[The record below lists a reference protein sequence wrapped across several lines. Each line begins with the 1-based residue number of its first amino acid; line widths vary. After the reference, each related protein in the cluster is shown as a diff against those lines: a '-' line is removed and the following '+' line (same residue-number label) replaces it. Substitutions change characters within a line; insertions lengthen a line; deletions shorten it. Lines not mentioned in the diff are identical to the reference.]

1 MVYFLRKAFSFNTAI
16 KRPLAAYRIIPN
28 LLKLEDRLVPVT
40 GATLV
45 FDKKSSVFDCIKSF
59 ILIKIVDNS
68 TKSLN

>member
-1 MVYFLRKAFSFNTAI
+1 MLYFLRKAFSFNKAI

-59 ILIKIVDNS
+59 TLIKIVDNS

>member
-1 MVYFLRKAFSFNTAI
+1 MLYFLKKVFSFNKAI

>member
-1 MVYFLRKAFSFNTAI
+1 MLYFLRKAFSFNKAI

>member
-1 MVYFLRKAFSFNTAI
+1 MLYYLRKAFSFNKAI

-45 FDKKSSVFDCIKSF
+45 FYKKSSVFDCIKSF